1 MKSIFEYIDY
11 RKYLKDFYAD
21 SKSTKK
27 YFSYRYFA
35 RKARLNSP
43 ILLKMVIDGKRNLS
57 RKTID
62 KFIAGINLPEK
73 ESVYFRTLVLFNQA
87 RSARE
92 KHEHYHALRA
102 QFKMVPQHLIEDG
115 QFGYFDKWYFSVLR
129 EGLCHRDFKDD
140 WDRVASS
147 VHPRITATE
156 AKEAVAWLLGHN
168 FLKRTKQGTYE
179 RSQRAI
185 TTRSEVS
192 SSTVRNFNRKM
203 IQLAGQSLDDFPIN
217 KRFATGLTIG
227 VSEQASQMLVAEI
240 EAFRDRVV
248 QFVNSAEGADRV
260 YQMNIQLF
268 PVMLDSDQKD
278 AK

>member
-1 MKSIFEYIDY
+1 MKSIYEYIDY

-62 KFIAGINLPEK
+62 KFIAGINLTEK

-92 KHEHYHALRA
+92 KQEHYHGLRA
-102 QFKMVPQHLIEDG
+102 LFKMVPQYLVDDG

-129 EGLCHRDFKDD
+129 EGLCHRDYRDD
-140 WDRVASS
+140 WDRIASC

-156 AKEAVAWLLGHN
+156 AKQAVAWLLGHD
-168 FLKRTKQGTYE
+168 FLKIAKQGTYE

-203 IQLAGQSLDDFPIN
+203 IQLAAQSLDDFPIN

-227 VSEQASQMLVAEI
+227 VSEQAYQMLVADI

-260 YQMNIQLF
+260 YQMNLQLF

-278 AK
+278 AE

>member
-1 MKSIFEYIDY
+1 MKSIYEYIDY

-92 KHEHYHALRA
+92 KQEHYHGLRTL
-102 QFKMVPQHLIEDG
+102 FKMVPQHLIEDG

-129 EGLCHRDFKDD
+129 EGLCHRDYRDD
-140 WDRVASS
+140 WDRIASC

-156 AKEAVAWLLGHN
+156 AKEAVAWLLGHD
-168 FLKRTKQGTYE
+168 FLKITKQGTYE
-179 RSQRAI
+179 RLQRAI

-192 SSTVRNFNRKM
+192 SSTVRNFNRTM

-217 KRFATGLTIG
+217 KRFTTGLTIG
-227 VSEQASQMLVAEI
+227 VSEQAYQMLVAEI

-260 YQMNIQLF
+260 YQMNVQLF

>member
-1 MKSIFEYIDY
+1 MKSIYEYIDY

-62 KFIAGINLPEK
+62 KFIAGFNLPEK

-92 KHEHYHALRA
+92 KQEHYHGLRTL
-102 QFKMVPQHLIEDG
+102 FKMVPQHLIEDG

-129 EGLCHRDFKDD
+129 EGLCHRDYRDD
-140 WDRVASS
+140 WDRIASC

-156 AKEAVAWLLGHN
+156 AKEAVAWLLGHD
-168 FLKRTKQGTYE
+168 FLKITKQGTYE
-179 RSQRAI
+179 RLQRAI

-192 SSTVRNFNRKM
+192 SSTVRNFNRTM

-217 KRFATGLTIG
+217 KRFTTGLTIG
-227 VSEQASQMLVAEI
+227 VSEQAYQMLVAEI

-260 YQMNIQLF
+260 YQMNVQLF

>member
-92 KHEHYHALRA
+92 KQEHYHGLRTL
-102 QFKMVPQHLIEDG
+102 FKMVPQHLIEDG

-129 EGLCHRDFKDD
+129 EGLCHRDYRDD
-140 WDRVASS
+140 WDRIASC

-156 AKEAVAWLLGHN
+156 AKEAVAWLLGHD
-168 FLKRTKQGTYE
+168 FLKITKQGTYE
-179 RSQRAI
+179 RLQRAI

-192 SSTVRNFNRKM
+192 SSTVRNFNRTM

-217 KRFATGLTIG
+217 KRFTTGLTIG
-227 VSEQASQMLVAEI
+227 VSEQAYQMLVAEI

-260 YQMNIQLF
+260 YQMNVQLF